1 MNLKCILGM
10 ILGVM
15 VILSAAPAERN
26 ATGPARGQEGELTDE
41 EFSLGGGVFS
51 LNIIRE
57 SLGSFQKL
65 TAEVAGK
72 IPPEKLKEIGHTDW
86 EMQTLGF
93 SNHPG
98 IVEGAL
104 LKQDLLIKQLQWE
117 LVQLKV
123 KAGTAGEKD
132 LLEAQNALDVA
143 RQAFEK
149 FKSAFRLKD

>member
-1 MNLKCILGM
+1 MKSKLIPGL

-15 VILSAAPAERN
+15 VFLSAAPAERN
-26 ATGPARGQEGELTDE
+26 ATGPSRWQEGELTDE
-41 EFSLGGGVFS
+41 EFSLDGGLFS

-57 SLGSFQKL
+57 CLGSFQKL
-65 TAEVAGK
+65 TAEAAGK

-93 SNHPG
+93 SNHLG

-117 LVQLKV
+117 LVQLRV

-132 LLEAQNALDVA
+132 LLEAQNALDGA
-143 RQAFEK
+143 RQAFEE